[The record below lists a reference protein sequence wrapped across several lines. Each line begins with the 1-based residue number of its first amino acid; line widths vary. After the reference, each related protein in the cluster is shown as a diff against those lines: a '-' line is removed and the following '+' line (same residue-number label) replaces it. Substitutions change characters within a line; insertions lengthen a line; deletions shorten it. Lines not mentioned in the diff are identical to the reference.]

1 MAVFQKRSLMKSV
14 SMTPSAGVYSRA
26 ASTTHNM
33 VGCQNPCPVWGT
45 RTIFRGHSFENL
57 SHGNALAVHR
67 RLLISLCGM
76 AMLQQVCK
84 SPLSVVNNTP
94 QTLRYSQFSVQPWRS
109 RGGGVCDKESLWFLG
124 SFRLWLLSQI
134 EYMFRV

>member
-45 RTIFRGHSFENL
+45 RTIFRGHCFDNL
-57 SHGNALAVHR
+57 SHGNALAVHC
-67 RLLISLCGM
+67 RLLYQSLWYGFASASLQIASVSRQQYTLNPEVQPIFCAALEVNGEGGSATRNLCGSW
-76 AMLQQVCK
+76 A
-84 SPLSVVNNTP
+84 P
-94 QTLRYSQFSVQPWRS
+94 F
-109 RGGGVCDKESLWFLG
+109 DFG
-124 SFRLWLLSQI
+124 SFR
-134 EYMFRV
+134 R